1 MRKLRLLIAAV
12 FLGIFVWSVNVSAE
26 SVIIDNPSFCGI
38 SGRVAGT
45 RL

>member
-12 FLGIFVWSVNVSAE
+12 FLGIFVWAVNVSAE

-38 SGRVAGT
+38 SR
-45 RL
+45 